1 MSPYSRG
8 IIQYYCIFGVNSF
21 PLKRER
27 NVVILRSILELK
39 KMLLI
44 FLDFKKAWN
53 RANVASPIPPK
64 IDFFVERFLEKGLW
78 LLKTR
83 KKFYSCQPLWG
94 GKLFCPPFQP
104 PKSSVFQGEKPPTD
118 STTMGFPLPSKKYPL
133 AQQVS
138 RPPPIRRH
146 IPPH

>member
-1 MSPYSRG
+1 MYT
-8 IIQYYCIFGVNSF
+8 ILHYFTLLYTILHYCIFGVNSF
-21 PLKRER
+21 PHKRER
-27 NVVILRSILELK
+27 IVVILCSILELK

-64 IDFFVERFLEKGLW
+64 IYFFVERFLEKGLW

-83 KKFYSCQPLWG
+83 NHFYSCQPLWG

-104 PKSSVFQGEKPPTD
+104 PKSSVFQQEDIIT
-118 STTMGFPLPSKKYPL
+118 SLGFRQFYEFL
-133 AQQVS
+133 Q
-138 RPPPIRRH
+138 
-146 IPPH
+146 